1 MNGQATCHSAIWT
14 AARARGLPSIER
26 VYFSLSLLFVCSI
39 GFSAQISGETGF
51 FTASHCSSG
60 PFGASVGDG
69 YWQPVGDLSNPGDN
83 FVATKH
89 FDPPA
94 FSCGSGFFC
103 RFSDALFARQEGA
116 SVSRGFIANAS
127 FGSPSWN
134 GTSRY
139 RITSVEPSEPQP
151 GEVRKVGRTT
161 GQTFGE
167 VLDLCMNFQVQF
179 NSVNYILVCQDTAS
193 YGSAGGDSGAP
204 VFRLTGGGDVQLVG
218 IHSGRSGQA
227 AVFSAMVNIEFE
239 FGDMIVCAVGF
250 TC

>member
-1 MNGQATCHSAIWT
+1 
-14 AARARGLPSIER
+14 
-26 VYFSLSLLFVCSI
+26 
-39 GFSAQISGETGF
+39 
-51 FTASHCSSG
+51 
-60 PFGASVGDG
+60 
-69 YWQPVGDLSNPGDN
+69 
-83 FVATKH
+83 
-89 FDPPA
+89 
-94 FSCGSGFFC
+94 
-103 RFSDALFARQEGA
+103 
-116 SVSRGFIANAS
+116 
-127 FGSPSWN
+127 
-134 GTSRY
+134 
-139 RITSVEPSEPQP
+139 
-151 GEVRKVGRTT
+151 VRKVGRTT

-239 FGDMIVCAVGF
+239 FGDMIVCGVGF